1 MEVIDDLDLF
11 VFDKVLLLL
20 IEIKK
25 VGILFGEYSI
35 DSELNVSVVLL
46 FNSWNEFV
54 SNHFPG
60 LKTTHLEYLGSSVID

>member
-1 MEVIDDLDLF
+1 MEVIDDLDLS
-11 VFDKVLLLL
+11 VFDRVLLLL

-46 FNSWNEFV
+46 FNS
-54 SNHFPG
+54 
-60 LKTTHLEYLGSSVID
+60 